1 MGVHISSVSNPQ
13 HFKMRFDYIEHKIVF
28 LFLNGLLYN
37 VLGDTSDDLPWL
49 IEGPISSN
57 EINHDVPLDAL
68 PEYDLTID
76 DHESLEIRPII
87 ENIVIKSNI
96 TNRVD
101 RTSVNFL
108 VKNPSIRMTKEV
120 AFSIELPN
128 SNYKT
133 TNLSLQILGDD
144 RIYKRAKLEEGT
156 EIHYEKLLA
165 RKQAGMLLYNL
176 EKATPKS
183 FNEAKMI
190 SIKAIVPS
198 EEKLFIT
205 LEYEG
210 PLINLG
216 NGSWSHTVHINPHQL
231 VRNFRVSI
239 DINDTVPIGNVQA
252 LELRND
258 IPVFGYSESKVKH
271 VNRSRV
277 CHVEFY
283 PNENK
288 REAGS
293 GFDMNGQFYTSYSRN
308 KTFLLSKIGDDIID
322 IASLPQFVNVFDGV
336 ITAIDFMFHML
347 LMVPFIILTEVIS
360 AFYVIASEIFGL
372 NTDWY
377 LKEKRW
383 YEKEMD
389 YELDHLDQVF
399 ENMDK
404 HFEDFDGT
412 FNFHL
417 ESNQPLILSNWKS
430 NPFSKLSVFEDT
442 FDKLGKEDD
451 ESKPTSSIPL
461 KRNDFFTD
469 FNSLQK
475 LPKIINWKS
484 SHSGSFS
491 FHS

>member
-1 MGVHISSVSNPQ
+1 MGVHISSISNQQ
-13 HFKMRFDYIEHKIVF
+13 HFKMRSNYIEDKIVF

-37 VLGDTSDDLPWL
+37 VLGVRSDDLPWL

-57 EINHDVPLDAL
+57 EINHDIPLDAL

-96 TNRVD
+96 TSRVD
-101 RTSVNFL
+101 
-108 VKNPSIRMTKEV
+108 
-120 AFSIELPN
+120 
-128 SNYKT
+128 KT
-133 TNLSLQILGDD
+133 TNMSLQILGDD

-165 RKQAGMLLYNL
+165 RKQAGLLLYNL

-183 FNEAKMI
+183 FKEAKMI

-198 EEKLFIT
+198 GEKLFIT

-231 VRNFRVSI
+231 VQNFRVSI

-288 REAGS
+288 KEG
-293 GFDMNGQFYTSYSRN
+293 GGGYDMNGKFYTSYSRN
-308 KTFLLSKIGDDIID
+308 NAFLLSKIGDDIID

-347 LMVPFIILTEVIS
+347 LMVPFIILTE
-360 AFYVIASEIFGL
+360 
-372 NTDWY
+372 
-377 LKEKRW
+377 
-383 YEKEMD
+383 
-389 YELDHLDQVF
+389 
-399 ENMDK
+399 
-404 HFEDFDGT
+404 
-412 FNFHL
+412 
-417 ESNQPLILSNWKS
+417 
-430 NPFSKLSVFEDT
+430 
-442 FDKLGKEDD
+442 
-451 ESKPTSSIPL
+451 
-461 KRNDFFTD
+461 
-469 FNSLQK
+469 
-475 LPKIINWKS
+475 
-484 SHSGSFS
+484 
-491 FHS
+491 

>member
-1 MGVHISSVSNPQ
+1 MG
-13 HFKMRFDYIEHKIVF
+13 
-28 LFLNGLLYN
+28 
-37 VLGDTSDDLPWL
+37 
-49 IEGPISSN
+49 
-57 EINHDVPLDAL
+57 
-68 PEYDLTID
+68 
-76 DHESLEIRPII
+76 
-87 ENIVIKSNI
+87 
-96 TNRVD
+96 
-101 RTSVNFL
+101 
-108 VKNPSIRMTKEV
+108 
-120 AFSIELPN
+120 
-128 SNYKT
+128 
-133 TNLSLQILGDD
+133 
-144 RIYKRAKLEEGT
+144 
-156 EIHYEKLLA
+156 
-165 RKQAGMLLYNL
+165 
-176 EKATPKS
+176 
-183 FNEAKMI
+183 

-198 EEKLFIT
+198 GVKLFIT

-216 NGSWSHTVHINPHQL
+216 NGSWSHAVHINPHQL
-231 VRNFRVSI
+231 VQNFRVSI

-252 LELRND
+252 LELRNG
-258 IPVFGYSESKVKH
+258 IPIFGYSESKVKH

-283 PNENK
+283 PSENK
-288 REAGS
+288 KEGD
-293 GFDMNGQFYTSYSRN
+293 GGYDMNGQFYISYSRN

-360 AFYVIASEIFGL
+360 AFYVIASEILGL

-399 ENMDK
+399 DNIDK

-412 FNFHL
+412 FNFQL
-417 ESNQPLILSNWKS
+417 ESNQPLRLSNWKS
-430 NPFSKLSVFEDT
+430 DPFSKFSVFEDT

-469 FNSLQK
+469 FHSFQK